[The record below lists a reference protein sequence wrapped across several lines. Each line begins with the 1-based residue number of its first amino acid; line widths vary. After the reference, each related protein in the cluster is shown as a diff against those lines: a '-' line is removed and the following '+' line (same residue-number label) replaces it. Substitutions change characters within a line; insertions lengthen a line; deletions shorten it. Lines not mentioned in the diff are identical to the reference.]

1 MVRVV
6 QSQSPDVV
14 SVSKYYSNE
23 LMKLVR
29 DVLQIIPGSVF
40 DTLGSIVNL
49 LTNNLHM
56 FPQKFDKAELSKY
69 AQFEERMQM
78 ANLTYQISMF
88 AEGVLTME
96 SYLVGVVEV
105 NPKEI
110 LEAGIKK
117 ELIVLIAKILDDEL
131 VFNLHTV

>member
-1 MVRVV
+1 
-6 QSQSPDVV
+6 
-14 SVSKYYSNE
+14 
-23 LMKLVR
+23 MKLVR